1 MKAAVLHELGQV
13 PRWEDF
19 DQPVPADGEDLIRV
33 TAAPLN
39 NIDKVRAC
47 RHALF
52 GPVGRVRRTVVCRA
66 GDHRRG
72 RTAGRGAGPVRLPVR
87 HDGGGTRAGRGRTGA
102 ASSIPAAV
110 LCTVAWCPS
119 LNPGLSAWLA
129 LGWRC
134 RVEPGQTVLVLG
146 ATGVTGKLA
155 VQAARHFGAGHVIAA
170 GRNQEVLDLL
180 LARGRTRRSSSAS
193 PRTRSPRRSRPSSAR
208 TGATSSSII
217 SGAARPRCCSV
228 GADALRRPDPGRS
241 ECGWYR
247 PARWPGRRSRC
258 LAEALRSGG
267 LEILGQGTGKMPP
280 LDVITGM
287 LGELLDLLAA
297 GTVRIDVDEVPLS
310 AVSDVWRR
318 DQRGR
323 RPVFRALEPC
333 WAAACAT
340 VCRTD
345 RPFFAPIR

>member
-1 MKAAVLHELGQV
+1 VKAAVLHGLGQV

-39 NIDKVRAC
+39 NIDKVRAAGTHYSV
-47 RHALF
+47 RSGEYADGGLPAVPGIIGAGELPDGGRVLF
-52 GPVGRVRRTVVCRA
+52 GSRC
-66 GDHRRG
+66 
-72 RTAGRGAGPVRLPVR
+72 
-87 HDGGGTRAGRGRTGA
+87 GTMAEYSVARPEMTFP
-102 ASSIPAAV
+102 IPAAV
-110 LCTVAWCPS
+110 ADTVAAAAW
-119 LNPGLSAWLA
+119 NPGLSAWLA

-155 VQAARHFGAGHVIAA
+155 VQAARHFGAGYVIAA

-180 LARGRTRRSSSAS
+180 PALGANATIQLGQPEDALAAAFAAEFGGHGCDIVLDYLWGRPTEVLLGALTHYDVQIRSQRVRLVQAGDM
-193 PRTRSPRRSRPSSAR
+193 A
-208 TGATSSSII
+208 
-217 SGAARPRCCSV
+217 GAAITLP
-228 GADALRRPDPGRS
+228 
-241 ECGWYR
+241 
-247 PARWPGRRSRC
+247 
-258 LAEALRSGG
+258 AEALRSGG
-267 LEILGQGTGKMPP
+267 LEILGQGTGTMPP

-323 RPVFRALEPC
+323 RPVFVP
-333 WAAACAT
+333 
-340 VCRTD
+340 
-345 RPFFAPIR
+345 